1 MSFPGGSDGKESA
14 CNAKDPGLILGL
26 GRSPREQNGYP
37 LQHSCLEK
45 SMDKGAWQA
54 MVHGV
59 TKNQR
64 GPSDQH
70 FHFFHFHIVDGVVF
84 LPGLEN
90 GLVAPSRVKH

>member
-1 MSFPGGSDGKESA
+1 
-14 CNAKDPGLILGL
+14 
-26 GRSPREQNGYP
+26 
-37 LQHSCLEK
+37 
-45 SMDKGAWQA
+45 MDKGAWQA

-64 GPSDQH
+64 GLSDQH

>member
-1 MSFPGGSDGKESA
+1 MQVDIRDTGSIPEWGISPA
-14 CNAKDPGLILGL
+14 
-26 GRSPREQNGYP
+26 GRHGNP

-64 GPSDQH
+64 GLSDQH
-70 FHFFHFHIVDGVVF
+70 FHFFHFRIVDGVVF